1 MSAGGH
7 RYNFYHMILCLQKD
21 CRTLKENYVLYER
34 SLCVIF
40 PKLMNV
46 WKVNFFWR
54 NNRTEELCIRPFYSN
69 ESVCFSPLLLPP
81 SVSEA
86 GLQIGVATYQYLD
99 REAFGGV
106 NFPSYVLFTL
116 RLFYWSTSVIFEF
129 GLYLWMIL
137 SKEEKWSVPRSLH
150 PGQSQFSQVSVTLK
164 VQCKG
169 IFLLVRT
176 WTHLPKPPYPAAT
189 LSLHAHL

>member
-1 MSAGGH
+1 MSGKWIFSEEI
-7 RYNFYHMILCLQKD
+7 REQRNF
-21 CRTLKENYVLYER
+21 VLGL
-34 SLCVIF
+34 SIV
-40 PKLMNV
+40 MN
-46 WKVNFFWR
+46 
-54 NNRTEELCIRPFYSN
+54 L
-69 ESVCFSPLLLPP
+69 SVCFSPLLLPP

-137 SKEEKWSVPRSLH
+137 NKEEKWSVPRSLH

-169 IFLLVRT
+169 IFLLVWT
-176 WTHLPKPPYPAAT
+176 WTHLPKPPYPAAP
-189 LSLHAHL
+189 LSLHAHLYKQCIISLHSWKIVPWDFKKGLCGIVPDT